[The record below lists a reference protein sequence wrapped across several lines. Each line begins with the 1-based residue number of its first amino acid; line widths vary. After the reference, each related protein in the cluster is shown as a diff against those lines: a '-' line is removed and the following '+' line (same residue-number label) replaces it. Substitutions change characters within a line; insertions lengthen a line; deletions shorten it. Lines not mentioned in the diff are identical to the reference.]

1 MSCNSISGNEI
12 TKQDLELIESKI
24 YGSLSRAVGIEK
36 LATMSVQEYIDSKE
50 KIKKVL
56 SESSYVFFYN
66 IKIGNI
72 KIYKTKQEL
81 ENLQGVTASY
91 LKALPESHRSLL
103 LQGKFLSVN
112 LNVLFFLSALIYAE
126 KELQLL

>member
-1 MSCNSISGNEI
+1 MKI

-36 LATMSVQEYIDSKE
+36 LAIMSVQEYIDSKE